1 MRAHRF
7 GANARKAPALPILDD
22 IARRTLSLPGDAL
35 EAVGLAEPTVRLGV
49 TGLARAGKT
58 VFITSLVANLLER
71 GRMPQLQ
78 AAAQGRIEAAYLRP
92 QPDDTVPRFPFEEAL
107 AALTGP
113 HPSWPEPTE
122 SVSAIRIGLRVRPAG
137 MLAGVRGARVLNL
150 DLVDYPGEWLLDLGL
165 LEKGFGEWSN
175 GALARLSARPGGEGF
190 AAALAGT
197 DAAGPHDEGAA
208 KRLAGAYVEALRA
221 ARAAGFSDCTPGR
234 FLMPGEM
241 AGSPALTFAP
251 LPAGEAPRGSL
262 RREFARRFEAYKAR
276 VVRPFFR
283 DHFARIDRQVVLV
296 DALEAI
302 HHGPEAVGDLR
313 GAMADLL
320 GAFRPGGNAF
330 LSRLLR
336 GRRIDRVL
344 FAATKADHLHH
355 TQHGRL
361 TAAME
366 ALVADARRRAE
377 FAGARTGAMAI
388 AALRATDEGE
398 VDGHPVVRGLDAR
411 TGGAVAFHPGD
422 LPEDPAALLSGAG
435 GGWLAEDYE
444 NMRFRPAPLT
454 LRPGEGPP
462 HIRLDRAAEFL
473 FGDRL

>member
-1 MRAHRF
+1 M
-7 GANARKAPALPILDD
+7 
-22 IARRTLSLPGDAL
+22 ARRALSLPGDAA

-71 GRMPQLQ
+71 GRMPQLL
-78 AAAQGRIEAAYLRP
+78 AAAEGRIEAAYLRP

-113 HPSWPEPTE
+113 EPRWPEPTE
-122 SVSAIRIGLRVRPAG
+122 SVSAIRVALRVRPAG
-137 MLAGVRGARVLNL
+137 PLAGMRGARTLNL
-150 DLVDYPGEWLLDLGL
+150 DLVDYPGEWILDLSL
-165 LEKGFGEWSN
+165 LGKAFDEWSAS
-175 GALARLSARPGGEGF
+175 ALIRVAERPGGEAF
-190 AAALAGT
+190 AAALGEV
-197 DAAGPHDEGAA
+197 DAAARHDEGTA
-208 KRLAGAYVEALRA
+208 KRLAGAYAEALQA

-251 LPAGEAPRGSL
+251 LPPGPGGRGTL
-262 RREFARRFEAYKAR
+262 RREFERRFGAYKSR

-283 DHFARIDRQVVLV
+283 DHFARLDRQVVLV

-302 HHGPEAVGDLR
+302 HHGPEAVADMR

-320 GAFRPGGNAF
+320 SAFRPGGSGF
-330 LSRLLR
+330 LERLWR
-336 GRRIDRVL
+336 GRRIDRIL

-355 TQHGRL
+355 SQHARL

-366 ALVADARRRAE
+366 ALVADARRRAD
-377 FAGARTGAMAI
+377 FAGARTNAMAI
-388 AALRATDEGE
+388 AALRATVEGE
-398 VDGHPVVRGLDAR
+398 VEHGGEALPVVKGIDAA
-411 TGGAVAFHPGD
+411 TGREVAFHPGD
-422 LPEDPAALLSGAG
+422 LPEEPAALLSGGG

-454 LRPGEGPP
+454 LRAGEGPP